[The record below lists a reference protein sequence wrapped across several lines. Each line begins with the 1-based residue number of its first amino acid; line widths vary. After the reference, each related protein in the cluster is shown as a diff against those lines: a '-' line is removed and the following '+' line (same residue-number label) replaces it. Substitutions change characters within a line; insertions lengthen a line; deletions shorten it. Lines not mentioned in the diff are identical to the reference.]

1 MQSDK
6 TGSTTTQGRYDKP
19 ITKREPEMTGL
30 KVAAT
35 VLVLLVA
42 MLLAQMAFPPQRET
56 APATTHG
63 MPWQIENPGP
73 GQSRVFGLTLGGNAA
88 STLSDALRLAK
99 EAPRLALLAP
109 PDAPLAL
116 EAYFDTVSIGQLTG
130 KLVLSIAVSSGEL
143 DAMRTKAAKTDHL
156 ETGIRQ
162 FTLNDAD
169 RQRAERLPL
178 AAIAFIPSAGLDE
191 AIILQRFGAPA
202 ERIRQGETLEHFLY
216 PDKGLDLVLD
226 SKGKEVLQYVAPA
239 DFARL
244 RAPLGK

>member
-1 MQSDK
+1 
-6 TGSTTTQGRYDKP
+6 
-19 ITKREPEMTGL
+19 MTGL
-30 KVAAT
+30 KVAAA
-35 VLVLLVA
+35 VFALLVA
-42 MLLAQMAFPPQRET
+42 MLAAQMLFQSQREP
-56 APATTHG
+56 APAAAHG
-63 MPWQIENPGP
+63 MPWQIELPGA

-88 STLSDALRLAK
+88 STLADAQRLSA

-109 PDAPLAL
+109 PDAPPAL
-116 EAYFDTVSIGQLTG
+116 EAYFDTVSIGPLTG
-130 KLVLSIAVSSGEL
+130 KLVLSIAATSSEL
-143 DAMRTKAAKTDHL
+143 DAMRARAAKTDHL
-156 ETGIRQ
+156 ETGVRK

-191 AIILQRFGAPA
+191 AIILQRFGTPA

-216 PDKGLDLVLD
+216 PAQGLDIVLD

-244 RAPLGK
+244 RAPLGR